1 MINSLDFKN
10 SWGLYCW
17 FNEDDPTLIYSNDL
31 EDVRKLV
38 LHGKVFYCSEQCGE
52 FIRLNYGNYSFLVK
66 TDLFKPVRDIRFMV
80 GDSVE
85 IVSSTDK
92 IGTILNIGWH
102 HKNNEPIY
110 YYLSF
115 NGKKSSRRY
124 SEDELSPA

>member
-1 MINSLDFKN
+1 M
-10 SWGLYCW
+10 
-17 FNEDDPTLIYSNDL
+17 
-31 EDVRKLV
+31 
-38 LHGKVFYCSEQCGE
+38 
-52 FIRLNYGNYSFLVK
+52 VK

-85 IVSSTDK
+85 IVSSTGK

-115 NGKKSSRRY
+115 NVIKSSRRY